1 MKIRE
6 LLGEIRTNVVAG
18 MTSSISVTSAATVD
32 LEGDDGDK
40 GTLPVRPRGHKATHS
55 DLKHDV
61 VALVL
66 SEIFKGWIVDKNEAI
81 AKREKKKR
89 EEKEATCPQF
99 FDLTKKAIKV
109 EETLAKTKAMEA
121 EAKLLADERGS
132 CY

>member
-1 MKIRE
+1 M
-6 LLGEIRTNVVAG
+6 
-18 MTSSISVTSAATVD
+18 
-32 LEGDDGDK
+32 
-40 GTLPVRPRGHKATHS
+40 
-55 DLKHDV
+55 
-61 VALVL
+61 
-66 SEIFKGWIVDKNEAI
+66 VDKNEAV
-81 AKREKKKR
+81 AKREEKKR